1 MQFSFPVVAFLIVGS
16 LVLVAVALVSLILLI
31 LRDNKNKDIW

>member
-1 MQFSFPVVAFLIVGS
+1 MQFSFTFVSFLIVGS
-16 LVLVAVALVSLILLI
+16 LVLVAVALVSLIWLL